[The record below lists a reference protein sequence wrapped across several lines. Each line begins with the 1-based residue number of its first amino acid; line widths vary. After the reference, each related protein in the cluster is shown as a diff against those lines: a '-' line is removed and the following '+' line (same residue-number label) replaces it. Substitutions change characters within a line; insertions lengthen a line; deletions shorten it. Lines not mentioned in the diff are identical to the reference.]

1 MEYLAPNNLRDA
13 LILLKKWR
21 SRGELIAGGTNVVS
35 DIRAKVSRR
44 EVLIDLSHL
53 KNLSYIKDEKK
64 RIRIG
69 ALTTMSELVASPAI
83 QKCAPIMHDAVR
95 QIGNPLVRNRATI
108 AGNLAD
114 ASPAADS
121 AVPLLV
127 LEASIVVEK
136 HKGKPKQIPI
146 NEFFIGPNKTV
157 LKRDELIREI
167 VFPKPVPSSKMVYCK
182 MGLRNAM
189 AISVVSVGVLAEI
202 KDGKCL
208 RARIAVGAV
217 APTPRRAYGVENLLE
232 GQVITEEL
240 IDQCCEAIQ
249 EEIQPIPDVRST
261 LEYRRSMTSVLLKR
275 LLQQVFSNNAVQV
288 K

>member
-1 MEYLAPNNLRDA
+1 MEYLAPNNLKDA

-21 SRGELIAGGTNVVS
+21 SRGELIAGGTNV
-35 DIRAKVSRR
+35 IPELRAKTLRK
-44 EVLIDLSHL
+44 EILIDLSHL
-53 KNLSYIKDEKK
+53 KNLSYIKEEKK

-69 ALTTMSELVASPAI
+69 ALTTMSEIATSKTIRSKACILSE
-83 QKCAPIMHDAVR
+83 AVW

-136 HKGKPKQIPI
+136 HKGKRKQIPI
-146 NEFFIGPNKTV
+146 NEFFMGVNKTV
-157 LKRDELIREI
+157 LKRNELIREI
-167 VFPKPVPSSKMVYCK
+167 VFPKPAPSSRMVYSK
-182 MGLRNAM
+182 LGLRNAM
-189 AISVVSVGVLAEI
+189 AISVVSVGVLAEME
-202 KDGKCL
+202 KGRCN
-208 RARIAVGAV
+208 RARIALGAV

-232 GQVITEEL
+232 GQAVTEEL

-249 EEIQPIPDVRST
+249 EEIQPITDVRAT
-261 LEYRRSMTSVLLKR
+261 FEYRRSMTSVLLKR
-275 LLQQVFSNNAVQV
+275 LLQQVFSQGHV
-288 K
+288 

>member
-1 MEYLAPNNLRDA
+1 MEYLAPNNLKDA

-21 SRGELIAGGTNVVS
+21 SRGELIAGGTNVVP
-35 DIRAKVSRR
+35 DLRAKTLRK
-44 EVLIDLSHL
+44 EILIDLSHL
-53 KNLSYIKDEKK
+53 KNLSYIKEEKK

-69 ALTTMSELVASPAI
+69 ALTTMSEIAASKTIRSKACI
-83 QKCAPIMHDAVR
+83 LSEAVG

-136 HKGKPKQIPI
+136 HKGKRKQIPI
-146 NEFFIGPNKTV
+146 NEFFMGVNKTV

-167 VFPKPVPSSKMVYCK
+167 VFPKPAPSSRMVYSK
-182 MGLRNAM
+182 LGLRNAM
-189 AISVVSVGVLAEI
+189 AISVVSVGVLAEME
-202 KDGKCL
+202 KGRCN
-208 RARIAVGAV
+208 RARIALGAV
-217 APTPRRAYGVENLLE
+217 APTPRRAYGVEKLLV
-232 GQVITEEL
+232 GQAVTEEL

-249 EEIQPIPDVRST
+249 EEIQPITDVRAT
-261 LEYRRSMTSVLLKR
+261 FEYRRSMTSVLLKR
-275 LLQQVFSNNAVQV
+275 LLQQVFSQGHV
-288 K
+288 

>member
-1 MEYLAPNNLRDA
+1 MEYLAPNNLKDA

-21 SRGELIAGGTNVVS
+21 SRGELIAGGTNVVP
-35 DIRAKVSRR
+35 DLRAKTLRK
-44 EVLIDLSHL
+44 EILIDLSHL
-53 KNLSYIKDEKK
+53 KNLSYIKEEKK

-69 ALTTMSELVASPAI
+69 ALTTMSEIAASKTIRSKACI
-83 QKCAPIMHDAVR
+83 LSEAVW

-136 HKGKPKQIPI
+136 HKGKRKQIPI
-146 NEFFIGPNKTV
+146 NEFFMGVNKTV

-167 VFPKPVPSSKMVYCK
+167 VFPKPAPSSRMVYSK
-182 MGLRNAM
+182 LGLRNAM
-189 AISVVSVGVLAEI
+189 AISVVSVGVLAEME
-202 KDGKCL
+202 KGRCN
-208 RARIAVGAV
+208 RARIALGAV
-217 APTPRRAYGVENLLE
+217 APTPRRAYGVEKLLV
-232 GQVITEEL
+232 GQAVTEEL

-249 EEIQPIPDVRST
+249 EEIQPITDVRAT
-261 LEYRRSMTSVLLKR
+261 FEYRRSMTSVLLKR
-275 LLQQVFSNNAVQV
+275 LLQQVFSQGHV
-288 K
+288 

>member
-1 MEYLAPNNLRDA
+1 MEYLAPNNLKDA

-21 SRGELIAGGTNVVS
+21 SRGELIAGGTNVVP
-35 DIRAKVSRR
+35 DLRAKTLRK
-44 EVLIDLSHL
+44 EILIDLSHL
-53 KNLSYIKDEKK
+53 KNLSYIKEEKK

-69 ALTTMSELVASPAI
+69 ALTTMPEIAASKTIRSKACILSE
-83 QKCAPIMHDAVR
+83 AVW

-136 HKGKPKQIPI
+136 HKGKRKQIPI
-146 NEFFIGPNKTV
+146 NEFFMGVNKTV

-167 VFPKPVPSSKMVYCK
+167 VFPKPAPSSRMVYSK
-182 MGLRNAM
+182 LGLRNAM
-189 AISVVSVGVLAEI
+189 AISVVSVGVLAEME
-202 KDGKCL
+202 KGRCNK
-208 RARIAVGAV
+208 ARIALGAV
-217 APTPRRAYGVENLLE
+217 APTPRRAYGVEKLLV
-232 GQVITEEL
+232 GQAVTEEL

-249 EEIQPIPDVRST
+249 EEIQPITDVRAT
-261 LEYRRSMTSVLLKR
+261 FEYRRSMTSVLLKR
-275 LLQQVFSNNAVQV
+275 LLQQVFSQGHV
-288 K
+288 

>member
-1 MEYLAPNNLRDA
+1 MEYLAPNNLKDA

-21 SRGELIAGGTNVVS
+21 SRGELIAGGTNVVP
-35 DIRAKVSRR
+35 DLRAKTLRK
-44 EVLIDLSHL
+44 EILIDLSHL
-53 KNLSYIKDEKK
+53 KNLSYIKEEKK

-69 ALTTMSELVASPAI
+69 ALTTMSEIAASKTIRSKACI
-83 QKCAPIMHDAVR
+83 LSEAVW

-136 HKGKPKQIPI
+136 HKGKRKQIPI
-146 NEFFIGPNKTV
+146 NEFFMGVNKTV

-167 VFPKPVPSSKMVYCK
+167 VFPKPAPSSRMVYSK
-182 MGLRNAM
+182 LGLRNAM
-189 AISVVSVGVLAEI
+189 AISVVSVGVLAEME
-202 KDGKCL
+202 KGRCNK
-208 RARIAVGAV
+208 ARIALGAV
-217 APTPRRAYGVENLLE
+217 APTPRRAYGVEKLLV
-232 GQVITEEL
+232 GQAVTEEL

-249 EEIQPIPDVRST
+249 EEIQPITDVRAT
-261 LEYRRSMTSVLLKR
+261 FEYRRSMTSVLLKR
-275 LLQQVFSNNAVQV
+275 LLQQVFSQGHV
-288 K
+288 

>member
-1 MEYLAPNNLRDA
+1 MEYFLPRNVTETLAF
-13 LILLKKWR
+13 LLKWKAKA
-21 SRGELIAGGTNVVS
+21 ELIAGGTNVIP
-35 DIRAKVSRR
+35 DIRAKTSRR
-44 EVLIDLSHL
+44 ETLIDLSHL
-53 KNLSYIKDEKK
+53 KNLSYIREEKK
-64 RIRIG
+64 NIRIG
-69 ALTTMSELVASPAI
+69 ALTSVSEIASSKVI
-83 QKCAPIMHDAVR
+83 QKDSPILAEAAR

-121 AVPLLV
+121 AVPLLA
-127 LEASIVVEK
+127 LEASIIVES

-146 NEFFIGPNKTV
+146 NEFFVGPNKTV

-167 VFPKPVPSSKMVYCK
+167 VFPKPVPSSRMVYFK

-240 IDQCCEAIQ
+240 IAQCCEAIQ
-249 EEIQPIPDVRST
+249 KEIQPIPDVRAT
-261 LEYRRSMTSVLLKR
+261 AEYRRSMASVLLKR
-275 LLQQVFSNNAVQV
+275 LLQQVFSQGHV
-288 K
+288 

>member
-1 MEYLAPNNLRDA
+1 MEYLAPNNLKDA

-21 SRGELIAGGTNVVS
+21 SRGELIAGGTNVVP
-35 DIRAKVSRR
+35 DLRAKTLRK
-44 EVLIDLSHL
+44 EILIDLSHL
-53 KNLSYIKDEKK
+53 KNLSYIKEEKK

-69 ALTTMSELVASPAI
+69 ALTTMSEIAASKTIRSKACI
-83 QKCAPIMHDAVR
+83 LSEAVW

-136 HKGKPKQIPI
+136 HKGKRKQIPI
-146 NEFFIGPNKTV
+146 NEFFMGVNKTV

-167 VFPKPVPSSKMVYCK
+167 VFPKPAPSSRMVYSK
-182 MGLRNAM
+182 LGLRNAM
-189 AISVVSVGVLAEI
+189 AISVVSVGVLAEME
-202 KDGKCL
+202 KGRCN
-208 RARIAVGAV
+208 RARIALGAV

-232 GQVITEEL
+232 GQTVTEEL
-240 IDQCCEAIQ
+240 IDQCCEAVQ
-249 EEIQPIPDVRST
+249 KEIQPITDVRAT
-261 LEYRRSMTSVLLKR
+261 AEYRRSMASVLLKR
-275 LLQQVFSNNAVQV
+275 LLQQIFSQGNV
-288 K
+288 

>member
-1 MEYLAPNNLRDA
+1 MEYLAPNSLKDA

-21 SRGELIAGGTNVVS
+21 SRGELIAGGTNV
-35 DIRAKVSRR
+35 IPAMRAKAIKPQI
-44 EVLIDLSHL
+44 LIDLSHL
-53 KNLSYIKDEKK
+53 KNLSYIREEEKN
-64 RIRIG
+64 IRIG
-69 ALTTMSELVASPAI
+69 ALTSVSEIASSKVI
-83 QKCAPIMHDAVR
+83 QKNAAILAEAAR

-127 LEASIVVEK
+127 LEARIIVEK

-146 NEFFIGPNKTV
+146 NEFFMGPNKTV

-167 VFPKPVPSSKMVYCK
+167 VFPKPVPSSRMVYSK
-182 MGLRNAM
+182 LGLRNAM
-189 AISVVSVGVLAEI
+189 AISVVGVGVLAEM
-202 KDGKCL
+202 KNGKCN

-217 APTPRRAYGVENLLE
+217 APTPRRAHGVENLLE
-232 GQVITEEL
+232 GQAVTEEL

-249 EEIQPIPDVRST
+249 KEIQPITDVRAT

-275 LLQQVFSNNAVQV
+275 LLQQVFSQGHV
-288 K
+288 

>member
-1 MEYLAPNNLRDA
+1 MEYLAPNNLKDA

-21 SRGELIAGGTNVVS
+21 SRGELIAGGTNVVP
-35 DIRAKVSRR
+35 DLRAKTLRK
-44 EVLIDLSHL
+44 EILIDLSHL
-53 KNLSYIKDEKK
+53 KNLSYIKEEKK

-69 ALTTMSELVASPAI
+69 ALTTMPEIAASKTIRSKACILSE
-83 QKCAPIMHDAVR
+83 AVG

-136 HKGKPKQIPI
+136 HKGKRKQIPI
-146 NEFFIGPNKTV
+146 NEFFMGVNKTV

-167 VFPKPVPSSKMVYCK
+167 VFPKPAPSSRMVYSK
-182 MGLRNAM
+182 LGLRNAM
-189 AISVVSVGVLAEI
+189 AISVVSVGVLAEME
-202 KDGKCL
+202 KGRCN
-208 RARIAVGAV
+208 RARIALGAV
-217 APTPRRAYGVENLLE
+217 APTPRRAYGVEKLLV
-232 GQVITEEL
+232 GQAVTEEL

-249 EEIQPIPDVRST
+249 EEIQPITDVRAT
-261 LEYRRSMTSVLLKR
+261 FEYRRSMTSVLLKR
-275 LLQQVFSNNAVQV
+275 LLQQVFSQGHV
-288 K
+288 

>member
-1 MEYLAPNNLRDA
+1 MEYLAPNNLKDA

-21 SRGELIAGGTNVVS
+21 SRGELIAGGTNVVP
-35 DIRAKVSRR
+35 DLRAKTLRK
-44 EVLIDLSHL
+44 EILIDLSHL
-53 KNLSYIKDEKK
+53 KNLSYIKEEKK

-69 ALTTMSELVASPAI
+69 ALTTMPEIAASKTIRSKACILSE
-83 QKCAPIMHDAVR
+83 AVW

-136 HKGKPKQIPI
+136 HKGKRKQIPI
-146 NEFFIGPNKTV
+146 NEFFMGVNKTV

-167 VFPKPVPSSKMVYCK
+167 VFPKPAPSSRMVYSK
-182 MGLRNAM
+182 LGLRNAM
-189 AISVVSVGVLAEI
+189 AISVVSVGVLAEME
-202 KDGKCL
+202 KGRCN
-208 RARIAVGAV
+208 RARIALGAV
-217 APTPRRAYGVENLLE
+217 APTPRRAYGVEKLLV
-232 GQVITEEL
+232 GQAVTEEL

-249 EEIQPIPDVRST
+249 EEIQPITDVRAT
-261 LEYRRSMTSVLLKR
+261 FEYRRSMTSVLLKR
-275 LLQQVFSNNAVQV
+275 LLQQVFSQGHV
-288 K
+288 